1 MDMHLDEADPLAD
14 RLNRYVGLTQEERSA
29 LRSLAGEQVYIKA
42 GRNLVVEARNS
53 DRMFVLRSGWL
64 HASNV
69 LKGGARQIL
78 RIHQPGDLV
87 NTSCLAWSRVV
98 ATITAVTDAEVWP
111 FPRERLTAIFAGYPR
126 LAALLY
132 GISIAENVALC
143 DRLKSLGRTDAE
155 ARLANL
161 LLELL
166 SRQRLTIPACT
177 DTLTLFLTQNDIADA
192 VGLTKVHVNRVLK
205 KMTEQGLIERSGRQ
219 VRIPDIAKLSDLSGF
234 IDRHA
239 EVATE
244 WFP

>member
-1 MDMHLDEADPLAD
+1 MDAHIEQTDPLVTRLD
-14 RLNRYVGLTQEERSA
+14 RYIALTLEERRA
-29 LRSLAGEQVYIKA
+29 LHSLTTERIAIKA
-42 GRNLVVEARNS
+42 GRTLVVEARNS
-53 DRMFVLRSGWL
+53 DNMFVLRSGWL
-64 HASNV
+64 HASTV

-87 NTSCLAWSRVV
+87 NNSCLAWSRVV

-111 FPRERLTAIFAGYPR
+111 FPRERLTGIFARHQR

-132 GISIAENVALC
+132 GLSIAENVALC

-155 ARLANL
+155 ARLAAL
-161 LLELL
+161 LLELV
-166 SRQRLTIPACT
+166 SRQRITAPQDG
-177 DTLTLFLTQNDIADA
+177 DTLELFLTQNDIADA

-205 KMTEQGLIERSGRQ
+205 KMTEDGLIERTGKRVS
-219 VRIPDIAKLSDLSGF
+219 IPDIQKLVDLSGF

-239 EVATE
+239 EVSTE

>member
-1 MDMHLDEADPLAD
+1 MDARIDETDPLVARLD
-14 RLNRYVGLTQEERSA
+14 RYIALTPEERRA
-29 LRSLAGEQVYIKA
+29 LHSLTTERITVKA
-42 GRNLVVEARNS
+42 GRTLVMEARNS
-53 DRMFVLRSGWL
+53 DNMFVLRTGWL
-64 HASNV
+64 HASTV

-87 NTSCLAWSRVV
+87 NNSCLAWSRVV

-111 FPRERLTAIFAGYPR
+111 FPRHRLTGIFARHQR

-132 GISIAENVALC
+132 GLSIAENVALC

-155 ARLANL
+155 ARLAAL

-166 SRQRLTIPACT
+166 SRQRITAPQDG
-177 DTLTLFLTQNDIADA
+177 DTLELFLTQNDIADA
-192 VGLTKVHVNRVLK
+192 VGLTKVHVNRVLR
-205 KMTEQGLIERSGRQ
+205 KMTEDGLIERSGKR
-219 VRIPDIAKLSDLSGF
+219 VGIPDIQKLVDLSGF

-239 EVATE
+239 EVSTE

>member
-1 MDMHLDEADPLAD
+1 MPPADPWSAGAGTRRRALHALTTD
-14 RLNRYVGLTQEERSA
+14 RIAIR
-29 LRSLAGEQVYIKA
+29 A
-42 GRNLVVEARNS
+42 GRTLVVEARNS
-53 DRMFVLRSGWL
+53 DTMFVLRTGWL

-87 NTSCLAWSRVV
+87 NNSCLAWSRVV

-111 FPRERLTAIFAGYPR
+111 FPRDRLTAIFARHQR
-126 LAALLY
+126 LAALFY
-132 GISIAENVALC
+132 GLSIAENVALC

-155 ARLANL
+155 ARLAAL

-166 SRQRLTIPACT
+166 SRQRITAPQNG
-177 DTLTLFLTQNDIADA
+177 DTLELFLTQNDIADA

-205 KMTEQGLIERSGRQ
+205 KMTEEGLIERSGRR
-219 VRIPDIAKLSDLSGF
+219 VGIPDIQKLVDLSGF

>member
-1 MDMHLDEADPLAD
+1 MDAHLDETDPLVARLD
-14 RLNRYVGLTQEERSA
+14 RYIALTAEERRA
-29 LRSLAGEQVYIKA
+29 LHSLTTERATIRA
-42 GRNLVVEARNS
+42 GRTLVVEARNS
-53 DRMFVLRSGWL
+53 DSMFVLRTGWL
-64 HASNV
+64 HASTV

-87 NTSCLAWSRVV
+87 NNSCLAWSRVV

-111 FPRERLTAIFAGYPR
+111 FPRDRLTGIFARHQR

-155 ARLANL
+155 ARLAAL

-166 SRQRLTIPACT
+166 CRQRIIAPHNG
-177 DTLTLFLTQNDIADA
+177 DTLELFLTQNDIADA
-192 VGLTKVHVNRVLK
+192 VGLTKVHVNRVLR
-205 KMTEQGLIERSGRQ
+205 KMTEDGLIERSGKS
-219 VRIPDIAKLSDLSGF
+219 VRIPDIQKLVDLSGF
-234 IDRHA
+234 IDRQA
-239 EVATE
+239 EVSTE

>member
-1 MDMHLDEADPLAD
+1 MDAE
-14 RLNRYVGLTQEERSA
+14 
-29 LRSLAGEQVYIKA
+29 
-42 GRNLVVEARNS
+42 VEARDPLTWRLSRYLSLTFDERGALSRLMTESVRLKPRARLVQEAKHS

-64 HASNV
+64 HASTI

-87 NTSCLAWSRVV
+87 NTSCLAWTRVV
-98 ATITAVTDAEVWP
+98 ATITAVTEAEVWP
-111 FPRERLTAIFAGYPR
+111 FPRDQLSVIFRSQPR

-155 ARLANL
+155 ARLGAL

-166 SRQRLTIPACT
+166 SRQRITSPQ
-177 DTLTLFLTQNDIADA
+177 DGNSFELFLTQTDLADA
-192 VGLTKVHVNRVLK
+192 VGLTKVHVNRVLR
-205 KMTEQGLIERSGRQ
+205 KMTESGLIERDGRL
-219 VRIPDIAKLSDLSGF
+219 VRIPDVARLAELSGF

-244 WFP
+244 WLP